1 MRLLFGGKGTMD
13 KRIFG
18 YARVSSKEQNLDRQ
32 LMALQK
38 YVKPENILVDKASGK
53 DLNRESYR
61 ALKGALGLRAGDI
74 LYITSLDRLSRN
86 KEEIKQELQ
95 WFQDNKICLK
105 ILDLPTSLVEVPEG
119 QEWIIEMIQN
129 ILIEVL
135 ASIAQQERLT
145 IRKRQREGIE
155 VAKKRGKHLGR
166 PEVRIPDDFEKIY
179 LEWKAGKMTA
189 RRAMQ
194 MLGLK
199 SSTFYRMVQKHQ
211 DKSDSKAY

>member
-1 MRLLFGGKGTMD
+1 ME

-32 LMALQK
+32 VIALQK
-38 YVKPENILVDKASGK
+38 YVEPDNILVDKASGK
-53 DLNRESYR
+53 DLNRESYQ
-61 ALKGALGLRAGDI
+61 ALKGVLGLRGGDT

-95 WFQDNKICLK
+95 WFQENKIHLK
-105 ILDLPTSLVEVPEG
+105 ILDLPTSLVEVPDG

-135 ASIAQQERLT
+135 ASIAEQERLT

-155 VAKKRGKHLGR
+155 AAKQRGKHLGR
-166 PEVRIPDDFEKIY
+166 PGIKEPVEFEKVY
-179 LEWKAGKMTA
+179 LEWKAEKITA

-194 MLGLK
+194 TLGLK
-199 SSTFYRMVQKHQ
+199 SSTFYRMVQKYQ
-211 DKSDSKAY
+211 EKSDSKDC